1 MTAIKNCHGTG
12 WVLVLALSFAP
23 CAGALTEQE
32 AVQQGLAEPDLQS
45 RKAAQL
51 TEAEAAVQAAGH
63 WDNPVI
69 EYNRED
75 LDLQRG
81 TSEETTIWLRQ
92 RINIAGVHGLNRQ
105 AAEHSLTANQYHH
118 ELEEREWATRL
129 RLAFYQTLAAQQRMA
144 AVSAL
149 ETRLAT
155 LTDTVQRRAERGDAS
170 RFDVLRMRN
179 ELAVLSSDHESASAD
194 HNAQQAA
201 LFALINAPAEP
212 LEGGLLPPGDAL
224 PPVYLSQHPELLALG
239 AEQRSAESRA
249 QAERRARWPELTL
262 SVGRKELSEPGI
274 ELDGNTF
281 AVGVEIPLFDRGQGH
296 DQVAQSRA
304 YQLQAD
310 QAILQRQL
318 RADVD
323 GLKTALR
330 SHHQSASELARLN
343 VDEQSSL
350 SYLAEISY
358 QAGELTVMELLD
370 AYQSDLATAQRLIE
384 VSLQARLSYIQL
396 QQLHGE

>member
-1 MTAIKNCHGTG
+1 M
-12 WVLVLALSFAP
+12 
-23 CAGALTEQE
+23 
-32 AVQQGLAEPDLQS
+32 
-45 RKAAQL
+45 
-51 TEAEAAVQAAGH
+51 
-63 WDNPVI
+63 
-69 EYNRED
+69 
-75 LDLQRG
+75 
-81 TSEETTIWLRQ
+81 
-92 RINIAGVHGLNRQ
+92 
-105 AAEHSLTANQYHH
+105 
-118 ELEEREWATRL
+118 
-129 RLAFYQTLAAQQRMA
+129 
-144 AVSAL
+144 
-149 ETRLAT
+149 
-155 LTDTVQRRAERGDAS
+155 
-170 RFDVLRMRN
+170 
-179 ELAVLSSDHESASAD
+179 
-194 HNAQQAA
+194 
-201 LFALINAPAEP
+201 
-212 LEGGLLPPGDAL
+212 
-224 PPVYLSQHPELLALG
+224 
-239 AEQRSAESRA
+239 
-249 QAERRARWPELTL
+249 TL